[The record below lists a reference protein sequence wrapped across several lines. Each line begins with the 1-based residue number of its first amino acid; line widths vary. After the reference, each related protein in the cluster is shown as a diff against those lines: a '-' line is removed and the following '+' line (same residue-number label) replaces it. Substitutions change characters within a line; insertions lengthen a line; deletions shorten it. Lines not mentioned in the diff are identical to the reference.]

1 VGNTLKD
8 VHALQRSAPLIK
20 WVTPEMNSLSPV
32 TMTRGDKAYN
42 PWYFTGTW
50 ASTLDIWQFVVAHGR
65 MINDVDDR
73 EARNVCVI
81 GTAVRDALFGSPEQ
95 VGSEIIPVGEFVNIN
110 NQRFRII
117 GMYAHNESELDRKA
131 RELALEKS
139 PEPAAGGP
147 ERRRGGGSGRSR
159 STAGIVFESKNN
171 SVHIPLNTMKLRF
184 RANASAT
191 GTPEERL
198 ASISFKVVDFEQMDQ
213 ALQQVKNVMMLTHKG
228 IEDFTFNTQENWSQ
242 NITNAIRN
250 ARLSGGIIAAISL
263 LVGGVG
269 IMNILLASIT
279 ERIREIGIRKAIG
292 ATFLGIFLQVL
303 AESVVIAALGGLAGL
318 LASRGLVHILSLLSP
333 TDFTPV
339 ITAQAMALAFSF
351 SVGVGILAGLF
362 PGFKAARL
370 SPIQALRYE

>member
-1 VGNTLKD
+1 
-8 VHALQRSAPLIK
+8 
-20 WVTPEMNSLSPV
+20 
-32 TMTRGDKAYN
+32 
-42 PWYFTGTW
+42 
-50 ASTLDIWQFVVAHGR
+50 
-65 MINDVDDR
+65 
-73 EARNVCVI
+73 
-81 GTAVRDALFGSPEQ
+81 
-95 VGSEIIPVGEFVNIN
+95 
-110 NQRFRII
+110 
-117 GMYAHNESELDRKA
+117 
-131 RELALEKS
+131 
-139 PEPAAGGP
+139 
-147 ERRRGGGSGRSR
+147 
-159 STAGIVFESKNN
+159 
-171 SVHIPLNTMKLRF
+171 
-184 RANASAT
+184 
-191 GTPEERL
+191 
-198 ASISFKVVDFEQMDQ
+198 
-213 ALQQVKNVMMLTHKG
+213 VKNVMMHTHKG

-242 NITNAIRN
+242 NITSAIRN

-269 IMNILLASIT
+269 IMNIMLASIT

-292 ATFLGIFLQVL
+292 ATFFGVFIQVL

>member
-1 VGNTLKD
+1 
-8 VHALQRSAPLIK
+8 
-20 WVTPEMNSLSPV
+20 
-32 TMTRGDKAYN
+32 MTRGDKAYN

-73 EARNVCVI
+73 EARSVCVI
-81 GTAVRDALFGSPEQ
+81 GTAVRDALFGSPEET
-95 VGSEIIPVGEFVNIN
+95 GRDINPVGEFININ

-131 RELALEKS
+131 RELAPEKS

-213 ALQQVKNVMMLTHKG
+213 ALQQVKNVMMHTHKG

-269 IMNILLASIT
+269 IMNIMLASIT

-292 ATFLGIFLQVL
+292 ATFLGIFIQIL

-339 ITAQAMALAFSF
+339 ITAQAMALAFGF

-370 SPIQALRYE
+370 SPLQALRYE